1 MSIFVT
7 GVGGQLGHDVIAELY
22 SRGLDYIAPSHD
34 ELDLCD
40 KGAVLEFF
48 NSNDIDAVMH
58 CAAYTAV
65 DKAESEPDL
74 CNRINADAT
83 AFLAECCAERDIP
96 LMYISTDYVF
106 PGSGSLPYDVDDPKG
121 PLQVY
126 GKSKLLGESAV
137 LAACSKYFIVRVSWV
152 FGSNGG
158 NFVKTILRLASERDS
173 ISVVADQVGSPTYTR
188 DLAVLLCSMIVTK
201 SYGIYHATNEGFCSF
216 YDFACEIVRLSGSTL
231 DVVSITSDQYAAAA
245 ARPLNSRLSKSSL
258 DVAGFNRLPTWQ
270 DALSRYLKEINQ
282 NAMDRT

>member
-270 DALSRYLKEINQ
+270 DALSRYLKEINH
-282 NAMDRT
+282 NAVDRT

>member
-22 SRGLDYIAPSHD
+22 SRGIDYIAPTHD

-40 KGAVLEFF
+40 KDAVLEFF
-48 NSNDIDAVMH
+48 QSNSIDAVMH

-83 AFLAECCAERDIP
+83 AFLAECCAARDIP

-106 PGSGSLPYDVDDPKG
+106 PGTGDMPYDVDSAKG

-126 GKSKLLGESAV
+126 GKSKLLGEEAI
-137 LAACSKYFIVRVSWV
+137 LGLCSKYFIVRVSWV
-152 FGSNGG
+152 FGSNGS

-216 YDFACEIVRLSGSTL
+216 YDFACEIVRLSGETL
-231 DVVSITSDQYAAAA
+231 DIVSITSDQYAAAA
-245 ARPLNSRLSKSSL
+245 TRPLNSRLSKSSL
-258 DVAGFNRLPTWQ
+258 DIAGFDRLPTWQ
-270 DALSRYLKEINQ
+270 DALSRYLKEINH
-282 NAMDRT
+282 NAVDRT

>member
-83 AFLAECCAERDIP
+83 AFLAECCAARDIP

-106 PGSGSLPYDVDDPKG
+106 PGLALCHTTLMTLRVLFKSMASPNFLGNQLYLLRAANTSLFAYLGSLAAMVAT
-121 PLQVY
+121 
-126 GKSKLLGESAV
+126 LLRQSCA
-137 LAACSKYFIVRVSWV
+137 
-152 FGSNGG
+152 
-158 NFVKTILRLASERDS
+158 
-173 ISVVADQVGSPTYTR
+173 
-188 DLAVLLCSMIVTK
+188 
-201 SYGIYHATNEGFCSF
+201 
-216 YDFACEIVRLSGSTL
+216 
-231 DVVSITSDQYAAAA
+231 
-245 ARPLNSRLSKSSL
+245 
-258 DVAGFNRLPTWQ
+258 
-270 DALSRYLKEINQ
+270 
-282 NAMDRT
+282 

>member
-22 SRGLDYIAPSHD
+22 SRGLDYTAPSHD

>member
-22 SRGLDYIAPSHD
+22 SRGIDYIAPTHS

-40 KGAVLEFF
+40 RGAVLEFF
-48 NSNDIDAVMH
+48 QSNDIHAVMH

-65 DKAESEPDL
+65 DKAESESDL
-74 CNRINADAT
+74 CYAINADAT
-83 AFLAECCAERDIP
+83 AFIAECCAARDIP

-106 PGSGSLPYDVDDPKG
+106 PGDGDLPYDVDSEKG

-126 GKSKLLGESAV
+126 GKSKLLGEEAV
-137 LAACSKYFIVRVSWV
+137 SRLCSKFFIVRISWV
-152 FGSNGG
+152 FGSNGS

-188 DLAVLLCSMIVTK
+188 DLAVLLCDMIVTS

-216 YDFACEIVRLSGSTL
+216 YDFACEIVRLSGNTL
-231 DVVSITSDQYAAAA
+231 DIMSITSDQYAAAA
-245 ARPLNSRLSKSSL
+245 ARPLNSRLSKLSL
-258 DVAGFNRLPTWQ
+258 DDAGFSRLPTWQ

>member
-22 SRGLDYIAPSHD
+22 SRGIDYIAPTHS

-40 KGAVLEFF
+40 RGAVLEFF
-48 NSNDIDAVMH
+48 QSNEISAVMH

-74 CNRINADAT
+74 CNSINADAT
-83 AFLAECCAERDIP
+83 AFIAECCATRDIP

-106 PGSGSLPYDVDDPKG
+106 PGDGDMPYEVDDEKG

-126 GKSKLLGESAV
+126 GKSKLLGEEAITR
-137 LAACSKYFIVRVSWV
+137 LCSKYFIVRVSWV

-188 DLAVLLCSMIVTK
+188 DLAVLLCDMIVTT
-201 SYGIYHATNEGFCSF
+201 SYGVYHATNEGFCSF
-216 YDFACEIVRLSGSTL
+216 YDFACEIVRLSGNTL
-231 DVVSITSDQYAAAA
+231 DIMSITSDQYAAAA
-245 ARPLNSRLSKSSL
+245 ARPLNSRLSKLSL
-258 DVAGFNRLPTWQ
+258 DDAGFSRLPTWQ

>member
-258 DVAGFNRLPTWQ
+258 DIAGFDRLPTWQ
-270 DALSRYLKEINQ
+270 DALSRYLKEINH
-282 NAMDRT
+282 NAVDRT

>member
-1 MSIFVT
+1 MSIYVT

>member
-22 SRGLDYIAPSHD
+22 SRGIDYIAPTHS

-40 KGAVLEFF
+40 RGAVLEFF
-48 NSNDIDAVMH
+48 QSNEIHAVMH

-74 CNRINADAT
+74 CYAINADAT

-106 PGSGSLPYDVDDPKG
+106 PGDGDLPYDVDSEKG
-121 PLQVY
+121 PLGVY
-126 GKSKLLGESAV
+126 GKSKLLGEEVV
-137 LAACSKYFIVRVSWV
+137 LRLCSKFFIVRISWV
-152 FGSNGG
+152 FGSNGS
-158 NFVKTILRLASERDS
+158 NFVKTILRLADTKDS
-173 ISVVADQVGSPTYTR
+173 IKVVDDQIGSPTYTR
-188 DLAVLLCSMIVTK
+188 DLSVLLCDMIVTDK
-201 SYGIYHATNEGFCSF
+201 YGIYHATNEGFCSF
-216 YDFACEIVRLSGSTL
+216 NEFAKEIVRLSGKELEIGAISTA
-231 DVVSITSDQYAAAA
+231 DYGAVA
-245 ARPLNSRLSKSSL
+245 ARPLNSRLSKASL
-258 DVAGFNRLPTWQ
+258 LEAGFNTLPTWQ

>member
-7 GVGGQLGHDVIAELY
+7 GVGGQLGHDVIEELY

-40 KGAVLEFF
+40 RGAVLEFF

-74 CNRINADAT
+74 CMSINADAT
-83 AFLAECCAERDIP
+83 AFIAECCASRDIP

-106 PGSGSLPYDVDDPKG
+106 PGTGDMPYSVDDPKG

-126 GKSKLLGESAV
+126 GKSKLAGESAV
-137 LAACSKYFIVRVSWV
+137 LAACSKCFIVRVSWV

-158 NFVKTILRLASERDS
+158 NFVKTILRLASERDC

-188 DLAVLLCSMIVTK
+188 DLAVLLCDMITTA

-245 ARPLNSRLSKSSL
+245 TRPLNSRLSKSSL

>member
-188 DLAVLLCSMIVTK
+188 DLAVLLCSMIMTK

-258 DVAGFNRLPTWQ
+258 DIAGFDRLPTWQ
-270 DALSRYLKEINQ
+270 DALSRYLKEINH
-282 NAMDRT
+282 NAVDRT